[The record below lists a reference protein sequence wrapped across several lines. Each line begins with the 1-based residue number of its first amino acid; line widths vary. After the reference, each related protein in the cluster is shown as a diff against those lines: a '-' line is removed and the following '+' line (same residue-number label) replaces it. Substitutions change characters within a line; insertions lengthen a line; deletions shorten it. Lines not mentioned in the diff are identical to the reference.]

1 MEQKLKIRRYITRQL
16 KKNLLG
22 VHDSKISQS
31 SYYFFKGLKVRVS
44 NHIGYSMSNNA
55 DISIITDSQDTDNFM
70 VHSIAAGEITIVNYN
85 QLKEI
90 LRTLAILPPFKYKNA
105 ELVTQMEGKQVK
117 SNNLIVI
124 PTHQPCR
131 VSSIKV
137 QEKDAFIFGYPIS
150 MFKPNQLTTIAN
162 IIASL
167 K

>member
-31 SYYFFKGLKVRVS
+31 SYYFFKGFKVRVS
-44 NHIGYSMSNNA
+44 DHIGRITCNNA
-55 DISIITDSQDTDNFM
+55 DISIIVDSQDADNFM
-70 VHSIAAGEITIVNYN
+70 VHSIEGGEITIVDYN
-85 QLKEI
+85 QLKQI
-90 LRTLAILPPFKYKNA
+90 LKTLAILPPFKYKNT
-105 ELVTQMEGKQVK
+105 ELVAKMEDKQIK

-124 PTHQPCR
+124 PTHQPCK

>member
-16 KKNLLG
+16 KKSLLG

-44 NHIGYSMSNNA
+44 DHIGHHMPGNA
-55 DISIITDSQDTDNFM
+55 DISIIVDSQDTGNFM
-70 VHSIAAGEITIVNYN
+70 VHSIEGGEITIVDYN
-85 QLKEI
+85 QLKQI
-90 LRTLAILPPFKYKNA
+90 LKALAILPPFKYKNA
-105 ELVTQMEGKQVK
+105 ELATQMEGKQTK
-117 SNNLIVI
+117 GNNLIVI
-124 PTHQPCR
+124 PTHKPCK
-131 VSSIKV
+131 VDYIKV

-150 MFKPNQLTTIAN
+150 MFKPNQLTTVAN